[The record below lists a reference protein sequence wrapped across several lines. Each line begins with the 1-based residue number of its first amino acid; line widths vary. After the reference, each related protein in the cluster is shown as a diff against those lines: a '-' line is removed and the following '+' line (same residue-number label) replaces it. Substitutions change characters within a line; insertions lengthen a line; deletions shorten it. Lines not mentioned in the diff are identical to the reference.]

1 MEHNLP
7 NQSTI
12 TISFLHL
19 ILITTTF
26 RTSKN
31 HIRRASTEQP
41 VNTTIKF
48 IEKKNIYTYIRIALI
63 AKHVCI
69 ISKNYQRPLCQ
80 RRVHIFIIDL
90 LGVHKKC
97 SVVSCL

>member
-48 IEKKNIYTYIRIALI
+48 IEKKKIYI
-63 AKHVCI
+63 
-69 ISKNYQRPLCQ
+69 
-80 RRVHIFIIDL
+80 HI
-90 LGVHKKC
+90 
-97 SVVSCL
+97 

>member
-48 IEKKNIYTYIRIALI
+48 IEKKKYI
-63 AKHVCI
+63 
-69 ISKNYQRPLCQ
+69 
-80 RRVHIFIIDL
+80 HI
-90 LGVHKKC
+90 
-97 SVVSCL
+97 